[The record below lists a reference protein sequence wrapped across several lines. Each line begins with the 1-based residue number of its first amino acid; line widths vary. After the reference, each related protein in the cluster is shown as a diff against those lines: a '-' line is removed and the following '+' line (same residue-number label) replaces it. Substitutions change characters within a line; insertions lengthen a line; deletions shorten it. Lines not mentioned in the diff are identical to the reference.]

1 MKMRTLNEAAA
12 ELGTTRDRLRR
23 GVASGRYPALSW
35 RNRYLVDVDAL
46 GPILAAED
54 EAQNTVGA
62 NECAEL
68 LGLSA
73 DVIRRMARSGL
84 IPYERQ
90 GRYYRFRLKDVETAI
105 RKQMVEDDD

>member
-23 GVASGRYPALSW
+23 GVVSGKYPALNW

-46 GPILAAED
+46 RPILAAED
-54 EAQNTVGA
+54 EAQNTVGVH
-62 NECAEL
+62 ECAEL

-84 IPYERQ
+84 IPHERQ
-90 GRYYRFRLKDVETAI
+90 GRYYRFRLKDVEDAI
-105 RKQMVEDDD
+105 HKRMVKDDD